1 MSILHKQ
8 DKKHEMNQQEVADVL
23 GVSRAAIQQTEVRA
37 IRKILK
43 LLEDKKIKKEDFF

>member
-1 MSILHKQ
+1 MSILKKRPKQ
-8 DKKHEMNQQEVADVL
+8 EMNQQEVADKL

-37 IRKILK
+37 IKKILK